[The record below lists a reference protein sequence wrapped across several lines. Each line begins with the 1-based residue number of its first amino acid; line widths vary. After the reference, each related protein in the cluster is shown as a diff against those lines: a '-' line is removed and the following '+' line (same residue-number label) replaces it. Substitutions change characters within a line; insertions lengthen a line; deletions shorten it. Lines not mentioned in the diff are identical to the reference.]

1 MLISTCSSQSVF
13 KLLAHG
19 LRREKSGLTEFPVV
33 QDVEERHGA
42 EGQLNQGGE
51 AAVLGLHVLVVPPPV
66 GAADGAAPVDGVH
79 RPAGEPAGQL
89 AQLDLGQRGVL

>member
-1 MLISTCSSQSVF
+1 MPILSSS
-13 KLLAHG
+13 LLVT
-19 LRREKSGLTEFPVV
+19 RTPKFVLTEFPVV